1 MLDEPN
7 VRRRS
12 IMAPKVR
19 VRALSSADK
28 ATVRLL
34 YTLPPGAVR

>member
-1 MLDEPN
+1 MA
-7 VRRRS
+7 RR
-12 IMAPKVR
+12 VR

-34 YTLPPGAVR
+34 YALPAGTVRMNVGAAS